1 MYRLLIVDDEKQ
13 IREGLKLL
21 LPWEEYGIEI
31 CGEAQNGKE
40 ALELMERLSP
50 HIVLLD
56 IQMPVMNG
64 LELAEQIR
72 GRYPNC
78 KFIVLSGYD
87 DFSLVRQAMK
97 AGAVDYLLKPCG
109 REALIQVLEE
119 IMDTFEDEI
128 ASRFKND
135 EQMGL
140 LKNNVLGRVMS
151 GTIPHREMREKLE
164 LLEMPLNKGPF
175 AAVAVELI
183 PEQGRREA
191 EDDGYYQALI
201 RTLDIF
207 EKALA
212 QKRKGTAF
220 VDSSGNICMAVQ
232 EYTGWKEDLCLKEVL
247 KDSVDRIKEQLH
259 LEICVAVG
267 TAVQSCRRLYESCQ
281 NARNTLAYKTVFG
294 MGNVLYCDE
303 IKEYFEGIPRRT
315 KVSGEKFKE
324 LFRKNNGEELE
335 GYVKD
340 ILFSQ
345 FETDPEKEIYALKNT
360 ALELII
366 LADQCFDE
374 WTLAD
379 RNELYE
385 WKNHAMGEIMMETR
399 VDGIREKLCRE
410 LKAVMEKTS
419 RYENK
424 NLSKMVWDAVHY
436 IEEYYMNPELSLQ
449 YLADEFHTNTAYL
462 GRMFRKETGSSFA
475 DYLNTFRVKKAEG
488 LLVSTNYKGIEL
500 AEKVGFASYNYFY
513 IVFKKITERK
523 PMDVR
528 RRS

>member
-50 HIVLLD
+50 H
-56 IQMPVMNG
+56 
-64 LELAEQIR
+64 
-72 GRYPNC
+72 
-78 KFIVLSGYD
+78 IVLSGYD

-379 RNELYE
+379 RNVP
-385 WKNHAMGEIMMETR
+385 KGDGEQLCGLFEHLP
-399 VDGIREKLCRE
+399 GEKGRG
-410 LKAVMEKTS
+410 AFG
-419 RYENK
+419 
-424 NLSKMVWDAVHY
+424 VHQ
-436 IEEYYMNPELSLQ
+436 L
-449 YLADEFHTNTAYL
+449 
-462 GRMFRKETGSSFA
+462 
-475 DYLNTFRVKKAEG
+475 
-488 LLVSTNYKGIEL
+488 
-500 AEKVGFASYNYFY
+500 
-513 IVFKKITERK
+513 
-523 PMDVR
+523 
-528 RRS
+528 

>member
-1 MYRLLIVDDEKQ
+1 M
-13 IREGLKLL
+13 
-21 LPWEEYGIEI
+21 
-31 CGEAQNGKE
+31 
-40 ALELMERLSP
+40 
-50 HIVLLD
+50 
-56 IQMPVMNG
+56 
-64 LELAEQIR
+64 
-72 GRYPNC
+72 
-78 KFIVLSGYD
+78 
-87 DFSLVRQAMK
+87 
-97 AGAVDYLLKPCG
+97 
-109 REALIQVLEE
+109 
-119 IMDTFEDEI
+119 
-128 ASRFKND
+128 
-135 EQMGL
+135 
-140 LKNNVLGRVMS
+140 
-151 GTIPHREMREKLE
+151 
-164 LLEMPLNKGPF
+164 
-175 AAVAVELI
+175 
-183 PEQGRREA
+183 
-191 EDDGYYQALI
+191 
-201 RTLDIF
+201 
-207 EKALA
+207 
-212 QKRKGTAF
+212 
-220 VDSSGNICMAVQ
+220 DSSGNICMAVQ

-399 VDGIREKLCRE
+399 VDGIREKLYRE

-513 IVFKKITERK
+513 IVFKKITGRK

>member
-50 HIVLLD
+50 H
-56 IQMPVMNG
+56 
-64 LELAEQIR
+64 
-72 GRYPNC
+72 
-78 KFIVLSGYD
+78 IVLSGYD

-183 PEQGRREA
+183 PKQGRREA

-220 VDSSGNICMAVQ
+220 VDSSGNICMAMQ

-379 RNELYE
+379 RNVP
-385 WKNHAMGEIMMETR
+385 KGDGEQLCGLFEHLP
-399 VDGIREKLCRE
+399 GEKGRG
-410 LKAVMEKTS
+410 AFG
-419 RYENK
+419 
-424 NLSKMVWDAVHY
+424 VHQ
-436 IEEYYMNPELSLQ
+436 L
-449 YLADEFHTNTAYL
+449 
-462 GRMFRKETGSSFA
+462 
-475 DYLNTFRVKKAEG
+475 
-488 LLVSTNYKGIEL
+488 
-500 AEKVGFASYNYFY
+500 
-513 IVFKKITERK
+513 
-523 PMDVR
+523 
-528 RRS
+528 

>member
-1 MYRLLIVDDEKQ
+1 M
-13 IREGLKLL
+13 
-21 LPWEEYGIEI
+21 
-31 CGEAQNGKE
+31 
-40 ALELMERLSP
+40 
-50 HIVLLD
+50 
-56 IQMPVMNG
+56 
-64 LELAEQIR
+64 
-72 GRYPNC
+72 
-78 KFIVLSGYD
+78 
-87 DFSLVRQAMK
+87 
-97 AGAVDYLLKPCG
+97 
-109 REALIQVLEE
+109 
-119 IMDTFEDEI
+119 
-128 ASRFKND
+128 
-135 EQMGL
+135 
-140 LKNNVLGRVMS
+140 
-151 GTIPHREMREKLE
+151 
-164 LLEMPLNKGPF
+164 
-175 AAVAVELI
+175 
-183 PEQGRREA
+183 
-191 EDDGYYQALI
+191 
-201 RTLDIF
+201 
-207 EKALA
+207 
-212 QKRKGTAF
+212 
-220 VDSSGNICMAVQ
+220 
-232 EYTGWKEDLCLKEVL
+232 
-247 KDSVDRIKEQLH
+247 
-259 LEICVAVG
+259 
-267 TAVQSCRRLYESCQ
+267 
-281 NARNTLAYKTVFG
+281 
-294 MGNVLYCDE
+294 
-303 IKEYFEGIPRRT
+303 
-315 KVSGEKFKE
+315 
-324 LFRKNNGEELE
+324 
-335 GYVKD
+335 
-340 ILFSQ
+340 FSQ

-513 IVFKKITERK
+513 IVFKKITGRK